1 MKKLSKR
8 NILIILSIIFLIGL
22 GLLLF
27 KEYKNSHETENTLKI
42 SAIEKVLANS
52 NSSTSKVK
60 EIQNVIKNDSYIWY
74 VIGFLGEAIF
84 GSRMLVQWIASEKAK
99 KNIVPELFWYL
110 SLAGSVLVFVYVLH
124 LQDPVLVI
132 SKGAG
137 LLVYI
142 RNVVL
147 LKEDQNQN

>member
-1 MKKLSKR
+1 MNKLSKK
-8 NILIILSIIFLIGL
+8 NILIILSIIFLLGL

-27 KEYKNSHETENTLKI
+27 KEYKNSHENENTLKI
-42 SAIEKVLANS
+42 SAIEKVLTSS
-52 NSSTSKVK
+52 NSSTNKIK
-60 EIQNVIKNDSYIWY
+60 EIQKIIKNDSYIWY

-110 SLAGSVLVFVYVLH
+110 SLAGSVLVFVYALH
-124 LQDPVLVI
+124 LQDPVFVI

-137 LLVYI
+137 LFVYI

-147 LKEDQNQN
+147 LRNDQN

>member
-27 KEYKNSHETENTLKI
+27 KEYKNSHEIENTLKI

-110 SLAGSVLVFVYVLH
+110 SLAGSVLVFVYALH
-124 LQDPVLVI
+124 LQDPVFVI

-137 LLVYI
+137 LFVYI

-147 LKEDQNQN
+147 LRNDQNQN